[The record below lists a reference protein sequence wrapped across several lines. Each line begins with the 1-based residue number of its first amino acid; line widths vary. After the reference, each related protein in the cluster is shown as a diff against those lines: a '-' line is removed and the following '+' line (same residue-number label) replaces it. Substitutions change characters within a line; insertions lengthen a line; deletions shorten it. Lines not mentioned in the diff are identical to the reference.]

1 MATATQA
8 LTVIRI
14 PRGSKLPDNDQ
25 WTNRFEIPSGSSDR
39 VYTIAQNKTK
49 RHWGC
54 DCMGWRGHRNC
65 RHLKNLG
72 LPCHEV
78 PFEVQLS
85 EGK

>member
-1 MATATQA
+1 MATATQS

-14 PRGSKLPDNDQ
+14 APGTKLPDNAQ
-25 WTNRFEIPSGSSDR
+25 WTNRFEVPSSSSDR
-39 VYTIAQNKTK
+39 VYTIAQNKAK

-54 DCMGWRGHRNC
+54 DCMGWRRHRNC
-65 RHLKNLG
+65 GHLKNLG
-72 LPCHEV
+72 LPSYEQ